1 MNTTTSYPESPGS
14 LERTLGFAFRDRG
27 LLTQALVHRSYLH
40 EHPDSVLPSNER
52 LEFLGD
58 SVLGMVVAE
67 HIYHHY
73 PEMSEGEMTSI
84 RAAVVK
90 TPTLARL
97 SADLHLGN
105 YLLMSR
111 GEEAGGGRS
120 RQAILACAFEALV
133 GALLIDQGLEQT
145 RCFIFQ
151 RFDTLLDD
159 VVRDRLD
166 RDDKSILQEMVQG
179 LLGITPTYRIVETSG
194 THHEPL
200 FTVEVSAG
208 EQVLGRG
215 IGHNKREAEQ
225 LAAAEA
231 LIRMNNSAPGKE

>member
-1 MNTTTSYPESPGS
+1 MTYPESPEA
-14 LERTLGFAFRDRG
+14 LERRLGLTFHERG
-27 LLTQALVHRSYLH
+27 LLLQALVHRSYLH
-40 EHPDSVLPSNER
+40 EHPESALPSNER

-58 SVLGMVVAE
+58 AVLGLIVAE
-67 HIYHHY
+67 HIYHRY

-111 GEEAGGGRS
+111 GEEAGGGRA

-133 GALLIDQGLEQT
+133 GAMLIDQGLEQT
-145 RCFIFQ
+145 RRFVFQ
-151 RFDTLLDD
+151 RFGTLLDD

-166 RDDKSILQEMVQG
+166 LDNKSILQEMVQG
-179 LLGITPTYRIVETSG
+179 LLGITPTYRIVETGG

-231 LIRMNNSAPGKE
+231 LVRMDKSASSKE